1 MASEFYLGEA
11 LSSYFRDFY
20 DQRILISIYLLFPL
34 ILIFFLLS
42 LRDLEKLENQETYD
56 MQHTRYQPN
65 IYNNL
70 VNQWTRQGIEN
81 LKKDERYIEWQ
92 LQKEREN
99 ERRSQE
105 SSKLS
110 FRQLSQ

>member
-1 MASEFYLGEA
+1 MESEFAVGDKFA
-11 LSSYFRDFY
+11 SYFSDFY

-56 MQHTRYQPN
+56 KQHTIYQPN

-70 VNQWTRQGIEN
+70 VNQWTQQGIQN
-81 LKKDERYIEWQ
+81 LKQDKRYIDWQ
-92 LQKEREN
+92 LKKEREI
-99 ERRSQE
+99 ELRSQE